1 LRRPTMVRKVVCGVD
16 EAGRGCVVGPLVI
29 AAVAVEKPYVA
40 KLRELGVA
48 DSKTLTA
55 RRRRELYEAIL
66 ERFKSRYVVV
76 EPWDVDRSLRVRG
89 GPGLNS
95 LEYRYIAKL
104 VDTLKP
110 SEVLVDSPDRNT
122 RRAGEEILK
131 HLKTRVQLRCMVHA
145 DRKSPVVAA
154 ASIVAKVVRD
164 NRVEELRKFYGDF
177 GSGYPSDPKTRSWLR
192 ARLDGERLPLHVRR
206 GWKTLEKL
214 VQTRIDDF

>member
-1 LRRPTMVRKVVCGVD
+1 MRRPTMARTVVCGVD

-29 AAVAVEKPYVA
+29 AAVAVEKPFVA

-66 ERFKSRYVVV
+66 EGLRSRYVVV

-95 LEYRYIAKL
+95 LEYRHIAKL
-104 VDTLKP
+104 VDALRP
-110 SEVLVDSPDRNT
+110 SEVYVDSPDRNT
-122 RRAGEEILK
+122 RRAREEILK
-131 HLKTRVQLRCMVHA
+131 HLKTCVRLHCMIHA
-145 DRKSPVVAA
+145 DRKFPVVAA

-164 NRVEELRKFYGDF
+164 SRVEELKKILGDF

-192 ARLDGERLPLHVRR
+192 ARLDGETLPLHVRH